1 MQYLSWARIRTGRLL
16 VILPAVIIY
25 FLLLTVDGLRFFP
38 HIVTNSSSLFLFW
51 LRFGFSA
58 LVALMFLAVGILVWL
73 YARSRF
79 VASLLFSFSFT
90 MMVTFAVQTGAVSN
104 DPLLSTISTASGA
117 LSLSLF
123 SALLLLFPKNYL
135 SFPSQ
140 LKVESLGR
148 ENVFPSRHRYHSILL
163 L

>member
-16 VILPAVIIY
+16 VILPAVVIY

-38 HIVTNSSSLFLFW
+38 HIVINSSSLFLSW

-104 DPLLSTISTASGA
+104 DPLFSTISTASGA
-117 LSLSLF
+117 LDRKS
-123 SALLLLFPKNYL
+123 K
-135 SFPSQ
+135 
-140 LKVESLGR
+140 
-148 ENVFPSRHRYHSILL
+148 
-163 L
+163 